1 MSAST
6 NQANQGQRLAVWAES
21 LYLINLLLLPGL
33 AFVALSWLYL
43 RRYRNAPPLAR
54 NHLHQAFCASLW
66 AGSLLVIVNAIV
78 IALGGY
84 QSATTWVIVIL
95 YFVTCHAALVL
106 LGALGLSKA
115 MAGQSYRHPL
125 IGPRAPQAS
134 T

>member
-21 LYLINLLLLPGL
+21 LYLINLLLLP
-33 AFVALSWLYL
+33 ATPTRRVVSW
-43 RRYRNAPPLAR
+43 P
-54 NHLHQAFCASLW
+54 
-66 AGSLLVIVNAIV
+66 
-78 IALGGY
+78 
-84 QSATTWVIVIL
+84 
-95 YFVTCHAALVL
+95 FVTCHAALVL

-115 MAGQSYRHPL
+115 MAGQSYRYPL